1 MISSVNRNEDERFM
15 GHKNFKRQK
24 NQKSLS
30 VSFLTD
36 DLQTLAHVED
46 KVKKCS
52 LVAKYEKNKYSYWH
66 TKQRLLQEKPVWFTP
81 CVQL

>member
-15 GHKNFKRQK
+15 ARKKFKRQK

-30 VSFLTD
+30 VSFLAH

-46 KVKKCS
+46 KVEKCS
-52 LVAKYEKNKYSYWH
+52 FVAKYEKNKYSY
-66 TKQRLLQEKPVWFTP
+66 
-81 CVQL
+81 